1 MSLTQ
6 ALNVAA
12 SGLRVTQS
20 AMALVASNV
29 ANAQTPGYVR
39 KTMQLVTS
47 TAGDGGSVR
56 AGSINRELD
65 QYLQRQFRVESAGGA
80 YADLRSDFYQRL
92 QGRGSVYSQPG
103 HPRGERGSLTA
114 LPGG

>member
-39 KTMQLVTS
+39 KTLDVATT
-47 TAGDGGSVR
+47 TAGD
-56 AGSINRELD
+56 
-65 QYLQRQFRVESAGGA
+65 Q
-80 YADLRSDFYQRL
+80 
-92 QGRGSVYSQPG
+92 G
-103 HPRGERGSLTA
+103 HPGLRRFQAG
-114 LPGG
+114 